1 VRDHLNAGRFVR
13 SLLAQN
19 DDESRWLREMHL
31 LSGKA
36 VMYVCNVPEKDLT
49 GESECV
55 RVVREIAAGV
65 SARTVRI
72 CASIEA
78 EIATLPAAERG
89 NFMRD
94 LGLSES
100 GLSQVIREGYDLLHL
115 LTFFTVGSKEVRAW
129 TLPRGATA
137 IDAAGVIHTDFA
149 KGFIRAEVMKFEDF
163 SRLGS
168 EQAVKDAGVLRLE
181 GKEYQVRD
189 GDIVHFRFNV

>member
-1 VRDHLNAGRFVR
+1 
-13 SLLAQN
+13 
-19 DDESRWLREMHL
+19 
-31 LSGKA
+31 
-36 VMYVCNVPEKDLT
+36 
-49 GESECV
+49 
-55 RVVREIAAGV
+55 
-65 SARTVRI
+65 
-72 CASIEA
+72 
-78 EIATLPAAERG
+78 
-89 NFMRD
+89 MRD